1 MRLHDRRSILT
12 PLTRINDKCNLQAAT
27 SLRSVQVVVG
37 NVSDNNVNNMP
48 HIARAAYRPLACPQK
63 VTFPTVG
70 SGHSSIMHLGYL
82 TDCSRVDRFRHCR
95 KKIWGRGD
103 SHYKQKNILKFF
115 TPQSGM
121 LPLDH
126 SYACR
131 FAIKRLEVDLLS
143 SVGVVAL
150 HCPSRHSV
158 MWLDGVHVFT
168 QRWMQRH
175 ERSGRNLLPNY

>member
-1 MRLHDRRSILT
+1 MLIICRISHALHIDRLHVPKKWLS
-12 PLTRINDKCNLQAAT
+12 PLLDLGTHL
-27 SLRSVQVVVG
+27 LW
-37 NVSDNNVNNMP
+37 
-48 HIARAAYRPLACPQK
+48 
-63 VTFPTVG
+63 F
-70 SGHSSIMHLGYL
+70 MHLGYL
-82 TDCSRVDRFRHCR
+82 TDCSKVDRCRHCR